1 MTIKKFREIFEYIS
15 EIVKDSPFSGNVYIV
30 GGAVRDFV
38 MGNDIKDIDI
48 CVSMPNGGIDFANY
62 LHKKKLLVRTPI
74 IYPTYGTAM
83 LKFKKY
89 NQDEIECVHTR
100 GEQYHDKN
108 SRNPETYYA
117 SIEEDAF
124 RRDLTINSLYYD
136 LTTNEIIDP
145 THNGLYDIRHNI
157 IRVTN
162 DNPDIVFNDDPLRLM
177 RCVRFTSRF
186 GWDIDETTYD
196 SMKRNAERLKIIS
209 KERIQDEFVKILL
222 SKNPVMGMV
231 LLKETG
237 LLEQFIPE
245 FKETYGMKQNIYHD
259 YCTVWE
265 HTMKVIQHASEIE
278 IEDKKLREFLML
290 GAVFHDIGKIRTYT
304 EKEGKVHFYNHEYES
319 EKMTRD
325 ILKRLKF
332 PNDTIDEVCFM
343 VRNHMRFKGVGD
355 NTPKDKS
362 IRKFQY
368 ECVTEDRFN
377 LCIYLIHADNLS
389 HGAKYCLPNQAMK
402 ILERSDELLDDG
414 NSMFNYKLPIS
425 GDEIMEFKGIN
436 PGPEVK
442 KYKEYL
448 LKMAFN
454 NAKELDRDMCFKY
467 IKNLDISKI

>member
-1 MTIKKFREIFEYIS
+1 MKKQIFFD
-15 EIVKDSPFSGNVYIV
+15 IVEWLRSITKNSQFSNHLYIV
-30 GGAVRDFV
+30 GGAVRDLL
-38 MGNDIKDIDI
+38 MNEPIKDIDI
-48 CVSMPNGGIDFANY
+48 VVDMPNGGIDFAKWMEENGY
-62 LHKKKLLVRTPI
+62 TKGSVVT
-74 IYPTYGTAM
+74 YPTYGTAM
-83 LKFKKY
+83 FRPV
-89 NQDEIECVHTR
+89 NFPEIELECVQTR

-108 SRNPETYYA
+108 SRKPETCYA

-124 RRDLTINSLYYD
+124 RRDLTINALHINVS
-136 LTTNEIIDP
+136 TGEI
-145 THNGLYDIRHNI
+145 LDITGKGKEDIGKHI

-177 RCVRFTSRF
+177 RTVRMASRF

-278 IEDKKLREFLML
+278 IEDKKVREFLML
-290 GAVFHDIGKIRTYT
+290 AAVFHDIGKVRTYT

-332 PNDTIDEVCFM
+332 PNDTIDEICFM
-343 VRNHMRFKGVGD
+343 VKNHMRFKGVGD

-368 ECVTEDRFN
+368 ECVTKDRFN
-377 LCIYLIHADNLS
+377 LCVYLMHADNLS

-402 ILERSDELLDDG
+402 IFERSNELLDDG
-414 NSMFNYKLPIS
+414 NAMFNYKLPIS
-425 GDEIMEFKGIN
+425 GDEIMEFKGIE
-436 PGPEVK
+436 PGTGVK

-454 NAKELDRDMCFKY
+454 NAKELTKDMCFKY
-467 IKNLDISKI
+467 IKNIDISKI